1 MRRED
6 KLSGS
11 EPKLLEN
18 FPRMPV
24 AEDRVGRKVIGDLYK
39 VGLGCRLL
47 AGAGDPRL
55 GIANNIMVAGNHSS
69 TNQRRQR
76 QNARGCIAT
85 RTSQEI
91 SMRNVLRPQFRMS
104 NTAVLH

>member
-39 VGLGCRLL
+39 VGLGRRLL

-55 GIANNIMVAGNHSS
+55 GIANNIMVPVNHSG
-69 TNQRRQR
+69 TNQRRER
-76 QNARGCIAT
+76 QDDRGCIAA
-85 RTSQEI
+85 RIRQS
-91 SMRNVLRPQFRMS
+91 NRMLNFS
-104 NTAVLH
+104 PAQA